1 VTNRGGGLIGTG
13 VPFDLKKTRTDHPIR
28 IKATR
33 KKREAKIR
41 ESSLGNIS
49 EIPIN
54 LSNCKAIMIKE
65 NITRP

>member
-1 VTNRGGGLIGTG
+1 MTSRGGGLIGTG
-13 VPFDLKKTRTDHPIR
+13 VPFDLKKIRTDHPIR

-33 KKREAKIR
+33 KKSEAKMR
-41 ESSLGNIS
+41 ESGLGNIS
-49 EIPIN
+49 VMPIN